1 MPDIAEIEKYLSS
14 ETSVILRLGSKI
26 PAVDVPLKSLGYN
39 SMSLVELLLSIER
52 RYGIQLLNKGLTE
65 KDLSGIRN
73 LAQRLHSELAQT

>member
-26 PAVDVPLKSLGYN
+26 PACDTPLKSLGYN

-65 KDLSGIRN
+65 KDLGGIRN